1 MKHTLGELYNMKH
14 RQEKSLQD
22 NEYDIIRAER
32 KVIEKKKEREE
43 IMKGLADTNELIEKE
58 ERKGSDVE

>member
-32 KVIEKKKEREE
+32 KVIEKKNEREE
-43 IMKGLADTNELIEKE
+43 ILKGLADTNELIKNE

>member
-32 KVIEKKKEREE
+32 KVDEKKKEREE
-43 IMKGLADTNELIEKE
+43 ILKGLADTNELIKNE

>member
-32 KVIEKKKEREE
+32 KVIEKKNEREE
-43 IMKGLADTNELIEKE
+43 ILKGLADTNELIKNE
-58 ERKGSDVE
+58 ENNGGDVE

>member
-43 IMKGLADTNELIEKE
+43 ILKGLADTNELIKNE
-58 ERKGSDVE
+58 ENNGGDVE

>member
-22 NEYDIIRAER
+22 NEYDIVRAER
-32 KVIEKKKEREE
+32 KVVEKKQEREE
-43 IMKGLADTNELIEKE
+43 ILRGLQDTIELIEKE
-58 ERKGSDVE
+58 EKGSDVE

>member
-32 KVIEKKKEREE
+32 KVFEKKKERED
-43 IMKGLADTNELIEKE
+43 ILKGLADTNELIEKE